1 MKLEEFWLFN
11 TLNKQELK
19 QLESISTKKSYN
31 QNEILFYEKDEPKYL
46 YLLIKGSV
54 KIYKYDFKG
63 NEIILHTLK
72 SPNLIAE
79 IVNFDE
85 IQYPANCAFETNG
98 EIYLIHYK
106 RFKEDF
112 LYKNEISTLFIK
124 SLILKIKAL
133 ENFINYSI
141 TADSYTNTARFI
153 YEHEDI
159 LSTIKQIKI
168 ATLLNI
174 TPETLSRNI
183 SKLKKESIIN
193 KENGHIKI
201 LDYNKLKNIIL

>member
-1 MKLEEFWLFN
+1 MDLEEFWLFN
-11 TLNKQELK
+11 TLDKQEIQQLK
-19 QLESISTKKSYN
+19 SISIKKSYN
-31 QNEILFYEKDEPKYL
+31 KDEILFYEKDESKYL
-46 YLLIKGSV
+46 HLLINGSV

-63 NEIILHTLK
+63 NEIVLHNLK

-85 IQYPANCAFETNG
+85 IPYPANCTFEEDG
-98 EIYLIHYK
+98 EIYLIDYEK
-106 RFKEDF
+106 FKENF
-112 LYKNEISTLFIK
+112 LCKSKISTLFIK

-141 TADSYTNTARFI
+141 TSDSYTNTARFI
-153 YEHEDI
+153 NEHEDI
-159 LSTIKQIKI
+159 LSTVKQIKI
-168 ATLLNI
+168 ASLLNI

-183 SKLKKESIIN
+183 SKLKKENIIE

-201 LDYNKLKNIIL
+201 IDYDKLKNIIS